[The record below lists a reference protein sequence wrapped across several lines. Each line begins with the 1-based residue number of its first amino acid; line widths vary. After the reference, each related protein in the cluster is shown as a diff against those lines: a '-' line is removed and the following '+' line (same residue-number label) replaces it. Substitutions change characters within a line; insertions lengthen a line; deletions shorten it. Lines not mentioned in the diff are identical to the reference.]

1 MWSHL
6 AANWDQEFRF
16 DLNSS
21 QPVHL
26 FRKPGGTP
34 EKPGGVPRDEKEACM
49 LKDWRRKKGLDQWRK
64 GGRDHQRDSR
74 HLNCVFDKATE
85 FWTVKAPAAGRFNQ
99 RDWIKQML
107 ARALDLPAINPWTS
121 AKSPESQGC
130 QAFIL
135 DTIFCVLGTT
145 NKFYV
150 EYGFNHNQHCSGSGP
165 NTCRLW
171 RTHGWKGLLL
181 DGNKENHTI
190 NLHKHLLF
198 ESNIAS
204 IFQQHNVP
212 IELDYL
218 SSDMDSHDIFVMS
231 GILEAGYRP
240 RIISTEYNDNFDL
253 DWSLA
258 QLDPTLLPGG
268 SKLPFRFIQCVWGS
282 SAGAWRTLM
291 SKHGYSLIGLS
302 PTLDLFWIRNDLV
315 DERWISPP
323 FSFFF
328 QTIRHH
334 SHMIH
339 GHSSW
344 EDFDHF
350 IVDYDVYSRT
360 GGDISAAKAAAREQ
374 VRTYIMENRMPA
386 CFEKMKSNFLQYK
399 TLQK

>member
-1 MWSHL
+1 MRNPQPYTVKQVMWSHL
-6 AANWDQEFRF
+6 TANWDQEFRF
-16 DLNSS
+16 DVNSL

-26 FRKPGGTP
+26 FRKPEGSP
-34 EKPGGVPRDEKEACM
+34 EKPGGVPKDEKEASV
-49 LKDWRRKKGLDQWRK
+49 LKKWRQNKGLDQWRK
-64 GGRDHQRDSR
+64 GERDHQRDSR
-74 HLNCVFDKATE
+74 HLNCVFDKATD
-85 FWTVKAPAAGRFNQ
+85 FWTVEASAAGMFNQ
-99 RDWIKQML
+99 SHWIKQMF
-107 ARALDLPAINPWTS
+107 ARGCP
-121 AKSPESQGC
+121 KSPESQGC

-145 NKFYV
+145 NQFYV
-150 EYGFNHNQHCSGSGP
+150 EYGFNTNQQCSGSGP
-165 NTCRLW
+165 NTCKLW

-240 RIISTEYNDNFDL
+240 RIISTEYNDNFGL

-258 QLDPTLLPGG
+258 QLDPELLPGG
-268 SKLPFRFIQCVWGS
+268 SQIPFRFVECIWGA

-291 SKHGYSLIGLS
+291 SKHGYSLIGQS
-302 PTLDLFWIRNDLV
+302 PGLDLFWIRNDLV
-315 DERWISPP
+315 EERWVFPP

-328 QTIRHH
+328 QTIRHR
-334 SHMIH
+334 SHMVWEH
-339 GHSSW
+339 ASW
-344 EDFDHF
+344 EDFDHL
-350 IVDYDVYSRT
+350 IIDYDVYSRT
-360 GGDISAAKAAAREQ
+360 GGDISAAKAAVREQ
-374 VRTYIMENRMPA
+374 LRTYIMQNRMPE
-386 CFEKMKSNFLQYK
+386 CFFYFFLHAR
-399 TLQK
+399 